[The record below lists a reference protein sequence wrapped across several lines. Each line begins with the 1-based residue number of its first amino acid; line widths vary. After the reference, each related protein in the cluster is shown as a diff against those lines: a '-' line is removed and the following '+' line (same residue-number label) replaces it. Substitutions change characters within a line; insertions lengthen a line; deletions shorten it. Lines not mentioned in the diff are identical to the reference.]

1 MAPAIDSNSIRVT
14 ATAATN
20 VFRVAFDFSD
30 TTPADPALGYNMTW
44 HRAEFLWNPAMKDES
59 IKTLAEAAIKAARR
73 PSDEETIEAA
83 LRAKFGQPFV
93 RVDPAPKTVDP
104 ILVKVVA
111 D

>member
-1 MAPAIDSNSIRVT
+1 MTSIDSNSIRVT

-44 HRAEFLWNPAMKDES
+44 HRTEFLWNPTMKDES
-59 IKTLAEAAIKAARR
+59 ITTLAAAAIKAARR
-73 PSDEETIEAA
+73 PPVEETIEAA

-93 RVDPAPKTVDP
+93 RTDPAPKAVEP
-104 ILVKVVA
+104 LLVKVVTG
-111 D
+111 

>member
-14 ATAATN
+14 ATPDAN

-44 HRAEFLWNPAMKDES
+44 HRAEFLFNPTMKDES
-59 IKTLAEAAIKAARR
+59 IKTLAAAAIKAARR

-83 LRAKFGQPFV
+83 LRAKFGKPFV

>member
-14 ATAATN
+14 ATPDAN

-30 TTPADPALGYNMTW
+30 TTPADP
-44 HRAEFLWNPAMKDES
+44 
-59 IKTLAEAAIKAARR
+59 
-73 PSDEETIEAA
+73 
-83 LRAKFGQPFV
+83 
-93 RVDPAPKTVDP
+93 

>member
-1 MAPAIDSNSIRVT
+1 MTSVDSNSIRVT

-44 HRAEFLWNPAMKDES
+44 HRTEFLWNPTMKDES
-59 IKTLAEAAIKAARR
+59 ITTLAAAAIKAARR
-73 PSDEETIEAA
+73 PSVEETIEAA

-93 RVDPAPKTVDP
+93 RTDPAPMQAAP
-104 ILVKVVA
+104 LLVKVVTG
-111 D
+111 